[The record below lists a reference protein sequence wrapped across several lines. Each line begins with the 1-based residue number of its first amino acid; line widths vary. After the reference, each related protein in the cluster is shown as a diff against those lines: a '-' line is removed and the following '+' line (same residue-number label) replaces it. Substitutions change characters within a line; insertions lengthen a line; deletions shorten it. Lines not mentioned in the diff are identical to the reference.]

1 MSSGGDALLG
11 WATDALVKLDA
22 AAPGL
27 LARVLTS
34 SPRSRQAIFTV
45 LATRLLIAEH
55 EEAFGR
61 GNDGDGVNLAFVL
74 REGRAREILAF
85 AFGDVP
91 TGWLGALER
100 LGGQPLATL
109 SAYVKLHAIFANPKR
124 RKQAEALR
132 HVGQITERMLYI
144 LDALDDRW
152 VHAEA
157 LRRLPSL
164 VAAKDFNHA
173 VAFAQA
179 VCSKATDE
187 AVATAIA
194 RLAPTSPLSSV
205 VSRFV
210 RRADRFPPHPVS
222 EDHELRP
229 LTSARDF
236 ITAARR
242 YRNCLAKEML
252 DQALARQ
259 VAFAEF
265 RGECIVEFRPLS
277 LGQGWLLYDVH
288 VDRNGFVDGQL
299 AAAAR
304 AKCEAIGIP
313 NIHDRD
319 SGEAWL
325 RYRRFVRS
333 GCWLERAA

>member
-1 MSSGGDALLG
+1 MRSGGDLLG
-11 WATDALVKLDA
+11 WATDSLVQLDG

-27 LARVLTS
+27 LARVLTA

-55 EEAFGR
+55 DEAISPQ
-61 GNDGDGVNLAFVL
+61 NDCEDVNLAFVL

-85 AFGDVP
+85 AFGNVP
-91 TGWLGALER
+91 SGWLGALER
-100 LGGQPLATL
+100 LGGQPLGTI
-109 SAYVKLHAIFANPKR
+109 SAYVKLHALFASPGHRSK
-124 RKQAEALR
+124 AEALR
-132 HVGQITERMLYI
+132 HVGQITERMLHI

-152 VHAEA
+152 IHAEA
-157 LRRLPSL
+157 LRRLPNL
-164 VAAKDFNHA
+164 VAAKDFNQA

-179 VCSKATDE
+179 VCSKATDD
-187 AVATAIA
+187 AVVTAIT
-194 RLAPTSPLSSV
+194 RLPPTSPLSSV
-205 VSRFV
+205 VSRFI
-210 RRADRFPPHPVS
+210 RRADRFPPHPVT
-222 EDHELRP
+222 EDDEIRP

-252 DQALARQ
+252 DEALAGH

-277 LGQGWLLYDVH
+277 LAKGWLLHEVH
-288 VDRNGFVDGQL
+288 VKGNGFVDGEL

-304 AKCEAIGIP
+304 LRCESIGIP
-313 NIHDRD
+313 NIPNRE
-319 SGEAWL
+319 SGEAWR

-333 GCWLERAA
+333 GCWLDGAA